1 MLKKTIKTLITS
13 VVIILMLFSVFVI
26 EVSAASVSVGG
37 GNYTVGQSFTIRV
50 NYNSGGA
57 PIYTSHIDLTYN
69 SSVLQLTGVSG
80 AEYKTSGSTVSITDD
95 KLSNNA
101 KNVTS
106 GSYSLSFKAISVG
119 SSSIKVSAYGVD
131 GQLNKLS
138 ASSGST
144 ITVSTP
150 APSSNANLSSLRID
164 GVGLSPA
171 FSQNVTTYNA
181 SVANSVETISIKAM
195 PASGDAVIVGIGD
208 KKLNEG
214 DNSFTITVTA
224 PSGAKKTYTLNI
236 RRRLPGELT
245 TEEKLTVTIGEEQ
258 KKVQTDISSLP
269 VLNGFTQG
277 TENYKDI
284 QVGVLHD
291 SDNKYTLY
299 YLTDTNGENA
309 KLYTLNSNGEFEP
322 LPCIDFAGKTFIVED
337 AKEILSIPQGYKEK
351 TFSINEKD
359 FKAYG
364 FENSKMNDFYILYCF
379 DGENREYYTYDSS
392 TGILQRFPMFS
403 AIEEAKPVS
412 KEKPT
417 LINQFKKLPLLF
429 KGIMLLSP
437 IALILIIVLIILLA
451 VSKNRNNRNY
461 FDDDDTLLDLNSF
474 NLDLS
479 NKYLD
484 SDDK

>member
-1 MLKKTIKTLITS
+1 MNKIIKTITL
-13 VVIILMLFSVFVI
+13 VIIIAILATFIFCFN
-26 EVSAASVSVGG
+26 VSAS
-37 GNYTVGQSFTIRV
+37 
-50 NYNSGGA
+50 
-57 PIYTSHIDLTYN
+57 
-69 SSVLQLTGVSG
+69 
-80 AEYKTSGSTVSITDD
+80 
-95 KLSNNA
+95 
-101 KNVTS
+101 
-106 GSYSLSFKAISVG
+106 
-119 SSSIKVSAYGVD
+119 SSSIKVSSRSLIIGSNLTVTVTINGGEQMYGTEAY
-131 GQLNKLS
+131 LS
-138 ASSGST
+138 YNASVLQYVSGTMSNGGNGTVKIVGTPGGASSQSYTIKFKTIAEGQSNITLSGVKYVGNNEINVGGSST
-144 ITVSTP
+144 SITVSKP
-150 APSSNANLSSLRID
+150 QPSSNANLSSLRID

-214 DNSFTITVTA
+214 DNNFTITVTA
-224 PSGAKKTYTLNI
+224 PSGAKKTYTLNV

-337 AKEILSIPQGYKEK
+337 AKEISSIPQGYKEK

-379 DGENREYYTYDSS
+379 DGENREYYTYDTS

-417 LINQFKKLPLLF
+417 LINQFKNLPLLF
-429 KGIMLLSP
+429 KGIMLFSP

-451 VSKNRNNRNY
+451 VSKKRNNRDY
-461 FDDDDTLLDLNSF
+461 FEDDDTLLDLNGF

-484 SDDK
+484 SNDK

>member
-1 MLKKTIKTLITS
+1 MKKILL
-13 VVIILMLFSVFVI
+13 VIIAIIISIPFI
-26 EVSAASVSVGG
+26 NISAFADSASISVSSSNALLGSQVKVTVKYSS
-37 GNYTVGQSFTIRV
+37 NLSLYTAAGSL
-50 NYNSGGA
+50 S
-57 PIYTSHIDLTYN
+57 YN
-69 SSVLQLTGVSG
+69 SSVLQYVSG
-80 AEYKTSGSTVSITDD
+80 GSSASGSSVSLYKDLNGEHSASFT
-95 KLSNNA
+95 LVFNA
-101 KNVTS
+101 V
-106 GSYSLSFKAISVG
+106 AEG
-119 SSSIKVSAYGVD
+119 SSSLSLRID
-131 GQLNKLS
+131 GSDGNTKGS
-138 ASSGST
+138 ASSST
-144 ITVSTP
+144 VVNVSKP
-150 APSSNANLSSLRID
+150 APSSNANLSSLKVD

-171 FSQNVTTYNA
+171 FSANTTTYSG
-181 SVANSVETISIKAM
+181 SVPNSVESISIRAT
-195 PASGDAVIVGIGD
+195 AATSGSSIMGIGD

-224 PSGAKKTYTLNI
+224 PSGAKKTYTLNV

-284 QVGVLHD
+284 PVGVLHD

-364 FENSKMNDFYILYCF
+364 FDNSKMNDFYILYCF
-379 DGENREYYTYDSS
+379 DGENREYYTYDTS

-417 LINQFKKLPLLF
+417 LINQFKNLPLLF
-429 KGIMLLSP
+429 KGIMLFSP

-451 VSKNRNNRNY
+451 VSKKRNNRDY
-461 FDDDDTLLDLNSF
+461 FDDDDTLLDLNGF